1 MISLIMSCCSQ
12 LIKCHSGGRRHR
24 PTEREPSTAI
34 LRFFKI
40 SPVIVKNEE
49 GSRSKMGRW
58 KKKRDSGV
66 TWGKRKLNVWTAIG
80 CRFISGEF
88 SPVIAVGIALL
99 SQLSNDAGRSKG
111 DYTRMRKGS
120 I

>member
-1 MISLIMSCCSQ
+1 MISLIMSCSQ
-12 LIKCHSGGRRHR
+12 LIRYHSGGRRHR

-49 GSRSKMGRW
+49 GSRLKMGRW
-58 KKKRDSGV
+58 KKKMRDG
-66 TWGKRKLNVWTAIG
+66 GGERKLNVWTAIG
-80 CRFISGEF
+80 CRFISGEL
-88 SPVIAVGIALL
+88 SPIVAVGIALL